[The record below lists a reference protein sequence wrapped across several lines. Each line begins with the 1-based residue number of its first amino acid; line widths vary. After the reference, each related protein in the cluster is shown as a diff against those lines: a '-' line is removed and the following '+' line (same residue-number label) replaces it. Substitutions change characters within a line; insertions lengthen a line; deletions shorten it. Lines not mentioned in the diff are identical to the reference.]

1 MEYKLLTPGPLTT
14 SDSVKN
20 AMLVDHCTW
29 DEDYKE
35 ITQSIREELL
45 NIAGVDTESFTVVLM
60 QGSGS
65 FSVESVLSS
74 TIGKNDKV
82 LICSNGAYGKR
93 MAEMANRHDLNYT
106 MYNLSEDNV
115 PNAKEIEKIL
125 ENNKSINTLAIVH
138 SETTSGIL
146 NPLEEI
152 SEVVKKYN
160 LSFIVDAMSS
170 FGGIEIHMEKLNID
184 YLISSANKCI
194 QGVPG
199 FGFIICNKDA
209 LKRIDVIPRTL
220 SLDLLSQL
228 ETMDIDGKWRYTSP
242 THTVLAFK
250 QAILELQEEGGVS
263 KRHKRYKHNNEIIR
277 KGLEELGFEPYLKS
291 NQGPFITSFKYP
303 ENEKFDFNEF
313 YEYLKNNGY
322 AIYPGKI
329 SEVDCFRI
337 GNIGDI
343 YPEDMYRV
351 VELVKEYME
360 GIK

>member
-170 FGGIEIHMEKLNID
+170 FGGIEIHMEK
-184 YLISSANKCI
+184 
-194 QGVPG
+194 
-199 FGFIICNKDA
+199 
-209 LKRIDVIPRTL
+209 
-220 SLDLLSQL
+220 
-228 ETMDIDGKWRYTSP
+228 
-242 THTVLAFK
+242 
-250 QAILELQEEGGVS
+250 
-263 KRHKRYKHNNEIIR
+263 
-277 KGLEELGFEPYLKS
+277 
-291 NQGPFITSFKYP
+291 
-303 ENEKFDFNEF
+303 
-313 YEYLKNNGY
+313 
-322 AIYPGKI
+322 
-329 SEVDCFRI
+329 
-337 GNIGDI
+337 
-343 YPEDMYRV
+343 
-351 VELVKEYME
+351 
-360 GIK
+360 